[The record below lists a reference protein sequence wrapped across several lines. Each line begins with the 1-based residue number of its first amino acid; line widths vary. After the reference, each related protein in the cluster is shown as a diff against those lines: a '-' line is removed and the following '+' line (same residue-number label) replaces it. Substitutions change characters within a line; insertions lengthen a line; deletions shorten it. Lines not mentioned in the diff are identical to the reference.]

1 MSASAAASN
10 RRITRKE
17 NLMRVQGQTSDA
29 PAPVAAYSQAIRM
42 GDLVSVAGQA
52 GIDPAT
58 GSLAGDTLDVQLE
71 QTRKNIEASLR
82 SCSATMNDVIRV
94 DVYLAN
100 LADFAELNRCYAQWF
115 TPPYPTRTTVGVQLA
130 SGLLAEVTVLAVA
143 PHGQQ

>member
-1 MSASAAASN
+1 MKGN
-10 RRITRKE
+10 

-29 PAPVAAYSQAIRM
+29 PAPVAAYSQAVRM

-82 SCSATMNDVIRV
+82 SCGATMDDVIRV
-94 DVYLAN
+94 DVYLAS

-115 TPPYPTRTTVGVQLA
+115 TPPGPTRTTVGVQLA
-130 SGLLAEVTVLAVA
+130 PGLLVEVTVLAVA
-143 PHGQQ
+143 PRGEQ